1 MILALSV
8 PAVTW
13 SIPDAPFVMPIG
25 TWCLP
30 LGSWNLPAWAWSLPT
45 RTWMLPVGSWR
56 LPRMRPLIC
65 GVMPY
70 LLMCRCVGN
79 NTHELL
85 HSICNMFFINAAIFE
100 ELESLLLLLLLE
112 FFLCP
117 FLVDFFLLTCFL
129 FFSELCFPI
138 VETKQT
144 GQLLKS
150 VYKINILMWCVEV
163 WHTEIKM

>member
-1 MILALSV
+1 MPPSSCQVELDVCHWEVGTCQLELEV
-8 PAVTW
+8 CQLELECCQLEVEGCQGCDPW
-13 SIPDAPFVMPIG
+13 FVEWCPTCWCADVLG
-25 TWCLP
+25 TKPMSSFTASATC
-30 LGSWNLPAWAWSLPT
+30 
-45 RTWMLPVGSWR
+45 
-56 LPRMRPLIC
+56 
-65 GVMPY
+65 
-70 LLMCRCVGN
+70 
-79 NTHELL
+79 
-85 HSICNMFFINAAIFE
+85 FFITAAIFE
-100 ELESLLLLLLLE
+100 ELESLLLLLLLD

-150 VYKINILMWCVEV
+150 VYKINILMLCVEV